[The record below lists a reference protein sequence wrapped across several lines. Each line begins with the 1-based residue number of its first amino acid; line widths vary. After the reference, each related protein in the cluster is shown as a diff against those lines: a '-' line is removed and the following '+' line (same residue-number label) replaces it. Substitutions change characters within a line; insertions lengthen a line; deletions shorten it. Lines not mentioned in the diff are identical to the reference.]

1 MGHLSQAAGAMR
13 REVDGHRGHACQ
25 PGQRHQRNQALARG
39 RWVIITTMN
48 IERFKQ
54 RLREKEIELQ
64 SDIAR
69 LKAEARVSGEAEVGD
84 LADAATSSA
93 GLAESLQEDTL
104 AAQTLIQV
112 QDALHRIEDGT
123 YGKCIA
129 CGRPIETAGTG
140 VRALLVAAGEQE
152 DIRPFF
158 A

>member
-1 MGHLSQAAGAMR
+1 
-13 REVDGHRGHACQ
+13 
-25 PGQRHQRNQALARG
+25 
-39 RWVIITTMN
+39 MN

-54 RLREKEIELQ
+54 RLREKERELQ